1 MSLRDTISSL
11 TLLEIISKKVNREK
25 VSRHRFTPLFIGN
38 GTPK

>member
-1 MSLRDTISSL
+1 MSLRDTILSL

-25 VSRHRFTPLFIGN
+25 VSRNYH